1 VQSNILSRHPES
13 GLRVLMIWVPFLNG
27 TRTAIN
33 PAVLPDSRVTSLW
46 DNNAIS
52 SAWFSQHVTHQLGPT
67 WDYYLLFG
75 PRARWGTAPGPVI
88 SQGGPVIASTGRLQ
102 TAIQPLLR

>member
-1 VQSNILSRHPES
+1 MQSNILSRNPDPA
-13 GLRVLMIWVPFLNG
+13 LRVLVVWVPFLG
-27 TRTAIN
+27 GSRAAIRKS
-33 PAVLPDSRVTSLW
+33 VFPDPRVTYLW
-46 DNNAIS
+46 DASALS

-75 PRARWGTAPGPVI
+75 PRARWGALPGPVI
-88 SQGGPVIASTGRLQ
+88 SQGGPVVVNTGRLQ